1 MPPLVDWFLGRLH
14 HKEAIDPLHLHNSH
28 NNLVQG
34 QMRGKFHQKVA
45 AIAVLIVGV
54 QIISSGIVHG
64 LRNLTQGRV
73 LIKAIKTRVKGR

>member
-1 MPPLVDWFLGRLH
+1 
-14 HKEAIDPLHLHNSH
+14 
-28 NNLVQG
+28 
-34 QMRGKFHQKVA
+34 MRGKFHQKVA

-73 LIKAIKTRVKGR
+73 LIKAIKTRVKGH